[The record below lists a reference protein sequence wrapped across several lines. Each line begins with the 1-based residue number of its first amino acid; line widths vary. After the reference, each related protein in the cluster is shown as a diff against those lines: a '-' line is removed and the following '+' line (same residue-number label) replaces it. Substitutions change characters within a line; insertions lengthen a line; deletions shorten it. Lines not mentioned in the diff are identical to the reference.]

1 MESGSGNL
9 SKLCSVSL
17 LGQREGAGGGRMA
30 KQESFSLLA
39 LTLTA
44 LDVWDGPG
52 RRSNYLAG
60 SFESAFLLERPRL
73 LSVCTETEPNR
84 TTSIKSTSP
93 GDIKSTLWDRGEGG
107 SVTAI

>member
-84 TTSIKSTSP
+84 TERRLLNQLLQGILSP
-93 GDIKSTLWDRGEGG
+93 HSGTEVRGA
-107 SVTAI
+107 V